1 MSGAGVIVMMV
12 HDCVSGDG
20 AFWCQRVFW
29 VRGWWLM
36 WGGCLKEN
44 RRICGSFIIKLYEA
58 NSLMKQYGK
67 KGSKEKG
74 ISM

>member
-1 MSGAGVIVMMV
+1 MSAGFLGAGVVV
-12 HDCVSGDG
+12 DV
-20 AFWCQRVFW
+20 
-29 VRGWWLM
+29 
-36 WGGCLKEN
+36 GGCLKEN